1 MEVAIQSG
9 FPVCQEPLFHAVIQ
23 RFCFLQYGGSIILY
37 CIGWQII
44 ACGQIWPVAYFCGKK
59 KILWEHSNGHEFT
72 YDLCCYC
79 ITMVYLNSCNRD
91 IMSCKA

>member
-59 KILWEHSNGHEFT
+59 KKSYGNIAMAMNLRMIYAAIALQW
-72 YDLCCYC
+72 Y
-79 ITMVYLNSCNRD
+79 I
-91 IMSCKA
+91 